1 MADDKAEMEMV
12 EEENDDSDDQEMEEE
27 ESNAEGEKKV
37 YLPGSTA
44 DDDEDLIHNPTAYVM
59 YHRAQAGAPCLS
71 FDIVPDGLGDNR
83 EEFPMTCYLAA
94 GTQAQQGQ
102 PNYVLV
108 MKMHNLTKTL
118 KEKEDDSE
126 SDDEDDGDDDEEED
140 LPELDTVPIQHNGC
154 VNRIRVTGLDNKVL
168 AASWSDTGKVYIHD
182 VSKQLEAADDPRAA
196 ANYDPNNKTCLQAI
210 SKHSTE
216 GFAIDWSPTV
226 KGRLAT
232 GDCDRFIHVF
242 DPADSGWMNTGK
254 QAYTAHTGSVED
266 IQWSPNE
273 NSVFA
278 SCSVDRTIRIW
289 DVRAKPLNA
298 NMITVS
304 DAHQSDVNVIH
315 WNRNEPF
322 IASGGDDSMIKIW
335 DLRLIQSSGKP
346 VASFKHHSKPI
357 TSIEWHPTDSSVLAA
372 SGADDQ
378 ITIWDLAVEPE
389 EGADEGLDVPP
400 QLLFIHQGQSD
411 IKEIHWHR
419 QLPGV
424 IVSTAHSDFN
434 VFRSISV

>member
-102 PNYVLV
+102 PNYVL
-108 MKMHNLTKTL
+108 
-118 KEKEDDSE
+118 
-126 SDDEDDGDDDEEED
+126 
-140 LPELDTVPIQHNGC
+140 HNGC